1 MHKTKFLLS
10 FFVLFFVI
18 QVSSYPVL
26 ANEIAES
33 EAKTAT
39 ISIVSFTNELI
50 VAKEVQF
57 NENESLL
64 DVMKREFN
72 IELQDGLIVSIEG
85 HESIPDQNVHWA
97 LFVNGDVQTIAADE
111 ISLQSSD
118 FIRWSLEDFD
128 EREILK

>member
-1 MHKTKFLLS
+1 MHKTKFFLL
-10 FFVLFFVI
+10 FFVLFLVS
-18 QVSSYPVL
+18 QASSYSVL
-26 ANEIAES
+26 ANETAAS
-33 EAKTAT
+33 EDKTAT

-72 IELQDGLIVSIEG
+72 IELEDGLIVSIEG
-85 HESIPDQNVHWA
+85 HKSIPNENIHWA

-111 ISLQSSD
+111 ISLQTSD
-118 FIRWSLEDFD
+118 YIRWSLEDFD